1 MKLPQTYS
9 SYQSN
14 SILYNI
20 GHIIIT
26 SVTLLTISAADVKI
40 SAAAIF
46 FTAIEI
52 LVAVTAPTCGW
63 CTCGSDPCVNPSG
76 FSIILALHQ
85 RDLFRILHVQP
96 LFSLALHSFILYV

>member
-26 SVTLLTISAADVKI
+26 SVTLLPFSTADVKI

-46 FTAIEI
+46 FTAIEM
-52 LVAVTAPTCGW
+52 LVGVAAPRCGG
-63 CTCGSDPCVNPSG
+63 CTCGSDPRVNPSG
-76 FSIILALHQ
+76 FSITLALHH
-85 RDLFRILHVQP
+85 RDLFRTLHVQT
-96 LFSLALHSFILYV
+96 FSNNSD